1 MNILL
6 EAIATLM
13 NAFAGF
19 ITDHYF
25 LAFLLLIAVLGE
37 IKIKK

>member
-6 EAIATLM
+6 NAFATLM

-19 ITDHYF
+19 VTGHPF
-25 LAFLLLIAVLGE
+25 LTFLILVLVLGE

>member
-1 MNILL
+1 MDILL
-6 EAIATLM
+6 NAFATLM

-19 ITDHYF
+19 VTEHYF
-25 LAFLLLIAVLGE
+25 LTFLILIAVLGK

>member
-6 EAIATLM
+6 EAIANLM

-19 ITDHYF
+19 VTEHWF
-25 LAFLLLIAVLGE
+25 LSFLILILVLGE

>member
-19 ITDHYF
+19 VTNHPF
-25 LAFLLLIAVLGE
+25 LTFWILILVLGE